1 MSPLF
6 ILRQNFSFDV
16 WRSLIFA
23 LVLYY
28 VHIVYVASSYILCS
42 LSVATSTAISVDRP
56 LALLLGLRYRHVV
69 TLRRVHVVIACF
81 WLIAALSGWMR
92 LWRNNSAYKEA
103 SISLILFLLTSMFCY
118 TRIHFKLRRQQALV
132 LNIVTHGQQ
141 NVEEIPLN
149 IASYKKTVSSIMWVQ
164 LALVACYVPY
174 GIVAVL
180 YANEIERDVAW
191 LATNTLVYL
200 NSSLN
205 LILYC

>member
-1 MSPLF
+1 M
-6 ILRQNFSFDV
+6 
-16 WRSLIFA
+16 
-23 LVLYY
+23 
-28 VHIVYVASSYILCS
+28 
-42 LSVATSTAISVDRP
+42 DRP

-69 TLRRVHVVIACF
+69 TLRRDRVVIACF
-81 WLIAALSGWMR
+81 WLIAALSGRMR

-164 LALVACYVPY
+164 LALVACYAPY

-180 YANEIERDVAW
+180 YANEIEHDVPR

-205 LILYC
+205 PILYCWKIGEVKQAVKCMIRQLCCF